1 MLDGAL
7 HEILQKVDGC
17 GYFDKASRVTIEEEA
32 DDDDDEVCV
41 CVSGFSPPLSISLM
55 IVLLFPF
62 CGCRILTT

>member
-41 CVSGFSPPLSISLM
+41 CQASLPSLSH
-55 IVLLFPF
+55 
-62 CGCRILTT
+62 